1 MGPIKVWRT
10 PLWNAVKEDN
20 VEVVRLLLD
29 AGAEQVDTKDIRQN
43 MWDEMIVKS
52 VCRVRSNVIMGFWV
66 RSICSFLAR
75 VISFS
80 LHIFESTLTTM
91 HPKLAR

>member
-52 VCRVRSNVIMGFWV
+52 VCRVRSNVIMGFGFGPFV
-66 RSICSFLAR
+66 RFFHESSRLVCIP
-75 VISFS
+75 
-80 LHIFESTLTTM
+80 LHLYS
-91 HPKLAR
+91 PP